1 MLCGAARDALSA
13 PLLLFASGSLTGQA
27 CVRTT
32 KLATVIV
39 DVDDPAGGRRAL
51 GDLMRVAGGRD
62 PRADVSE
69 LQIAASAA
77 RKRTVRARKARLAR
91 TQNTRFGYACRVRSP
106 SSLSAAKLSFPPS

>member
-1 MLCGAARDALSA
+1 M
-13 PLLLFASGSLTGQA
+13 FASGSLNGA
-27 CVRTT
+27 SRVYTT
-32 KLATVIV
+32 RLATVIV

-77 RKRTVRARKARLAR
+77 RKRTVRARKARLAG
-91 TQNTRFGYACRVRSP
+91 TENTRFG
-106 SSLSAAKLSFPPS
+106 